1 MKVVFVTSTLGY
13 GGAAKMLSFVAN
25 NILNTENEVHVIG
38 YSCNDSIAIFDKNV
52 HLHLLGS
59 SLKDCGHIKK
69 IMALYKKIKDIA
81 PDLIVSFLTFPNMYS
96 VLVGNM
102 LRIPVIIS
110 ERGNPYVAV
119 SKKMKIIYSI
129 INFANGAVF
138 QTEGAKSF
146 FSKRLQK
153 KSVVIP
159 NPVVKRNNNV
169 RYNVDCNNHEIVFV
183 GRLENKQKRLDILFE
198 SLKYV
203 LETYSDA
210 KLLIYGSGEDENMLK
225 NMASHLDYSDSIIF
239 KGSTSDPEGA
249 MSRSEVYVISS
260 DYEGIPNSLI
270 EAMSI
275 GMPVIAT
282 DCDPGGARLLIQDGI
297 NGFLVPKGNSKA
309 IAGAVIELFG
319 DKRKKCNFSENAKNI
334 CETFSETKIF
344 NMWNSFFMNV
354 VNDF

>member
-1 MKVVFVTSTLGY
+1 MKIVFVTSTLGY

-25 NILNTENEVHVIG
+25 NIQNTDNEVHVIG
-38 YSCNDSIAIFDKNV
+38 YSCNESIAIFDKNV

-59 SLKDCGHIKK
+59 SLKDSGHIKK
-69 IMALYKKIKDIA
+69 IMTLYKKIKDIA

-110 ERGNPYVAV
+110 ERGNPYVAIG
-119 SKKMKIIYSI
+119 KKMKIIYSI
-129 INFANGAVF
+129 INWANGAVF

-169 RYNVDCNNHEIVFV
+169 SYNIDCNNHEIVFV
-183 GRLENKQKRLDILFE
+183 GRLENKQKRLDVLFDA
-198 SLKYV
+198 LKFV
-203 LETYSDA
+203 LGDYPDA
-210 KLLIYGSGEDENMLK
+210 KLLIYGSGEDEQMLK
-225 NMASHLDYSDSIIF
+225 EMSSRLDYGESIKF
-239 KGSTSDPEGA
+239 MGSTSDPENA
-249 MSRSEVYVISS
+249 MAQSEVYVISS

-282 DCDPGGARLLIQDGI
+282 DCDPGGARLLIQDGS
-297 NGFLVPKGNSKA
+297 NGFLVPKGDFVAISSK
-309 IAGAVIELFG
+309 IKEIFTNNNL
-319 DKRKKCNFSENAKNI
+319 KKAFSNNAKSI
-334 CETFSETKIF
+334 CETYSIEKVKNKWKDYILQFRS
-344 NMWNSFFMNV
+344 
-354 VNDF
+354 